1 MKMTVFSKSFRAM
14 SDENRQKILL
24 LLEERDRCVGELV
37 ALFDLSQPAVSKH
50 LTVLKNAGLVNDR
63 RCGQQVIYS
72 LHRENLQNCCFEF
85 FKNFQCCNS
94 LFTKAGPQLGLE
106 SYDEEVII

>member
-1 MKMTVFSKSFRAM
+1 MAGFTKLFQAI
-14 SDENRQKILL
+14 SDGNRQEMLL

-37 ALFDLSQPAVSKH
+37 AVFDLSQSAVSRH
-50 LTVLKNAGLVNDR
+50 LTVLKNAGLVKDQ

-72 LHRENLQNCCFEF
+72 LHRENLKKCCFEF

-94 LFTKAGPQLGLE
+94 LFTETGPQLGLVNKG
-106 SYDEEVII
+106 EVILK